1 MIDTDERQLDLFAN
15 AGEEGLAQRAT
26 KKRRSKQ
33 ALPAPAPVHKNPL
46 PSDAQHRLG
55 RDGTIILRFPTE
67 VWAPRL
73 WQSRVEKVS
82 SLLQERKTERG
93 RQNLWTTTVNTLFA
107 QMRRRGATP
116 DECQQQINDFH
127 AAVSWQLSQQQS
139 GPGAA

>member
-1 MIDTDERQLDLFAN
+1 MEYDPRQMDLFAD
-15 AGEEGLAQRAT
+15 AGGEGAAQRAT
-26 KKRRSKQ
+26 KKRRSKP
-33 ALPAPAPVHKNPL
+33 ALPAPAPASKAPL
-46 PSDAQHRLG
+46 ESDAQQRPG
-55 RDGTIILRFPTE
+55 RDGIILRFPTE
-67 VWAPRL
+67 QWAPRL
-73 WQSRVEKVS
+73 WQPKVEKVS

-127 AAVSWQLSQQQS
+127 AAVAWQLSQQQS